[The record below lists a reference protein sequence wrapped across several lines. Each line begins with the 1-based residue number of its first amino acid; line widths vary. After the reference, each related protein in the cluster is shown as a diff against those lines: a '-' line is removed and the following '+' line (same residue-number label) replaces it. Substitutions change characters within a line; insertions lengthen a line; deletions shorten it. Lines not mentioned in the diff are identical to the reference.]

1 MNSIDFVIQ
10 ELNLFVEQ
18 FPKTR
23 VRYEFDEKALVH
35 VVEVVPNEVYHLD
48 DAYVAWEEQMFNKF
62 IGFFPSENICFISDD
77 ALVGIE
83 SPVFIKNGKE
93 YESILYTTAAGL
105 HFNQQVNYVVVIKQ
119 GLQNTVESLTIA
131 SDCNKETLKGIYY
144 SYPQAA

>member
-1 MNSIDFVIQ
+1 MNSIDFIIQ
-10 ELNLFVEQ
+10 EINLFVEL

-62 IGFFPSENICFISDD
+62 VKAFPSENICFISDD

-83 SPVFIKNGKE
+83 TPKFIKKGKE
-93 YESILYTTAAGL
+93 YESISYTTAGL
-105 HFNQQVNYVVVIKQ
+105 DLNQQINYIVVIQ
-119 GLQNTVESLTIA
+119 QEMQNAVESITTTT
-131 SDCNKETLKGIYY
+131 DYDRETLKGIYY

>member
-1 MNSIDFVIQ
+1 MNSKDFIIQ

-48 DAYVAWEEQMFNKF
+48 EAYVAWEEQMFSKF
-62 IGFFPSENICFISDD
+62 IEVFPSENICFISDD

-83 SPVFIKNGKE
+83 RPVFIKKGKE
-93 YESILYTTAAGL
+93 YESVSYTTAGL
-105 HFNQQVNYVVVIKQ
+105 CFNHQVNYVVVIKQ
-119 GLQNTVESLTIA
+119 ELQNTVESLTIA
-131 SDCNKETLKGIYY
+131 SDCDRESLKGIYY